1 MVSPSGIS
9 SGFLNVRGVVLF
21 RLVAGIG
28 GNNERLGAAHLIPEH
43 GIHEASIFQV
53 GSQKMF
59 ACWSVV
65 DFANQKTLPKIE
77 TPDGQFRQ
85 LLGELSCEEAAL
97 GFRLRK
103 KNTQSRIA
111 APQKCGDLSVYQDYR
126 RPSRSGHGMMSERLI
141 GFAFHLW
148 PRNQSAVG

>member
-9 SGFLNVRGVVLF
+9 RGFLNVRSVVLF
-21 RLVAGIG
+21 GLLSGIG
-28 GNNERLGAAHLIPEH
+28 GNNERLGTAHLIPEH

-59 ACWSVV
+59 SCWSVV
-65 DFANQKTLPKIE
+65 DFAYQKTLPKVE

-85 LLGELSCEEAAL
+85 FLGELSREEAAL

-103 KNTQSRIA
+103 KNTQSGIA
-111 APQKCGDLSVYQDYR
+111 APQKSGELSVYQDY
-126 RPSRSGHGMMSERLI
+126 
-141 GFAFHLW
+141 
-148 PRNQSAVG
+148 

>member
-85 LLGELSCEEAAL
+85 FLGELSCEEAAL
-97 GFRLRK
+97 GFRLGR
-103 KNTQSRIA
+103 KNTQSRVA
-111 APQKCGDLSVYQDYR
+111 APQKGGELSIHQDY
-126 RPSRSGHGMMSERLI
+126 
-141 GFAFHLW
+141 
-148 PRNQSAVG
+148 